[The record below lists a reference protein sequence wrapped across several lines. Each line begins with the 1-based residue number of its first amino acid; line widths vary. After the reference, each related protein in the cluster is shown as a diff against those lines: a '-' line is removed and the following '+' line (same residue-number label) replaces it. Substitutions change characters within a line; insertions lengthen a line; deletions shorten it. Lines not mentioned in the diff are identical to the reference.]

1 MAWNNITGRQKSL
14 DRAIEACGISLDG
27 SNSCLR
33 NVMKAIG
40 ANSSEEAF
48 VKSRI
53 ALRLRAK
60 QLLSD
65 TDSFIERTEKM
76 LNDIEE
82 DDAEW
87 RRKGKALGFDF

>member
-1 MAWNNITGRQKSL
+1 MAWKNTTERQKSL
-14 DRAIEACGISLDG
+14 DRAIETCGIYLDG
-27 SNSCLR
+27 SNSCLQ

-48 VKSRI
+48 VRSRI
-53 ALRLRAK
+53 ALRLRAQ

-65 TDSFIERTEKM
+65 TDSYIERTEKM
-76 LNDIEE
+76 LSDFEK

>member
-1 MAWNNITGRQKSL
+1 MAWNDLTERQKSL
-14 DRAIEACGISLDG
+14 DRAIEACGISFDG
-27 SNSCLR
+27 SNSCLQ

-48 VKSRI
+48 VRSRI
-53 ALRLRAK
+53 GLRLRTQ

-76 LNDIEE
+76 LSDFEK
-82 DDAEW
+82 DDEEW

>member
-1 MAWNNITGRQKSL
+1 MAWKNITERQKSL
-14 DRAIEACGISLDG
+14 DREIEACGISLDG
-27 SNSCLR
+27 SNSCLQ

-53 ALRLRAK
+53 AWRLRAQ

-65 TDSFIERTEKM
+65 TDSYIERTEKM
-76 LNDIEE
+76 LSDFEK